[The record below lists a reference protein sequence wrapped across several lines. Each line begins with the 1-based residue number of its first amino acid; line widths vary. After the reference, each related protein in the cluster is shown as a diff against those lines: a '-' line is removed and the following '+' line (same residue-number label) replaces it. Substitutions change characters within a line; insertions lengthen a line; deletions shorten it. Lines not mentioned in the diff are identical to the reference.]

1 MKIIKVPTSNYS
13 LSKYAKIGHQ
23 IHKTLGVN
31 SVAELTKPGT
41 NKSANALFAR
51 NGDVYDLVDGKYRA
65 WAAGRISN
73 PSQRAKDIM
82 LKTLWGS
89 YVKPG
94 YYLYQWEFECLASE
108 TYTDAQY
115 DSFIEYCELKNIPI
129 IPQLFLTHQDT
140 ASYKPDLEYERLRI
154 LRMATESEQD
164 PGCRVVLDSWS
175 QLGLETNNGKI
186 VIFKKQ

>member
-23 IHKTLGVN
+23 IHKTLGKD

-51 NGDVYDLVDGKYRA
+51 NGDVYELVDGKYRA
-65 WAAGRISN
+65 WAAGRIHN
-73 PSQRAKDIM
+73 PTKRAKAIM
-82 LKTLWGS
+82 LKTIWGT

-94 YYLYQWEFECLASE
+94 YYLWQWEFECLADE

-115 DSFIEYCELKNIPI
+115 ASFVAYCKLKNIPI
-129 IPQLFLTHQDT
+129 SGPLFLTHQDT
-140 ASYKPDLEYERLRI
+140 ASYKPNLEYERSRI
-154 LRMATESEQD
+154 LALSVQPTPD
-164 PGCRVVLDSWS
+164 KCRVVLDDWS
-175 QLGLETNNGKI
+175 QFGIETKNGKI
-186 VIFKKQ
+186 VIFKK